1 MAKLTL
7 FGIPNCDTVK
17 KARRWLEQ
25 NDIAYQ
31 FHDFRRDGLDEKR
44 LKQWFRLTDW
54 EQLLNRRSRTW
65 RELNDA
71 DKENITQ
78 TKAIKLML
86 AQPSIIKRPVAVTTS
101 NVTIGFDSKTYST
114 EFL

>member
-86 AQPSIIKRPVAVTTS
+86 AQPSIIKRPVAVRTS